1 MLKDTGRS
9 FHQRPARA
17 FVATILAALLGHAT
31 AVAADEVTAKGTVL
45 RGKIT
50 DLSGAGITFAPEYGK
65 GSLAIKWESIEDLKS
80 DGAFQIFYGEDQ
92 ESDTP
97 LQGYR
102 DGKLLI
108 GTSAATATAI
118 DVTTIYSGVPI
129 GPDGL
134 SFADRMRSRWR
145 YWDGTFDLG
154 LNLQQAT
161 TDTTG
166 FLVALRTLRSKGP
179 TRFSLGAAYRYG
191 TEKKEGESSSTTQD
205 QLLGQ
210 VRGEYDFTPRIY
222 GFASGDATYDGIQH
236 LSIRGVPKLG
246 LGYVIWQEKLDE
258 TRRNFLQAEAGGGW
272 VYEKYFNLYKE
283 ADNNYFAVAFGAL
296 AGYYLP
302 YGVHFDWRLDY
313 LPAVDD
319 FTNDYLLRTEAGL
332 SVPLMAMLSAKFSL
346 IDEYDS
352 TPAED
357 TDANSLFLTLGLS
370 LGW

>member
-1 MLKDTGRS
+1 MLSAQRHQISRRS
-9 FHQRPARA
+9 ARG
-17 FVATILAALLGHAT
+17 VLLLLLLALLGHAT
-31 AVAADEVTAKGTVL
+31 AAAGDEVTVNGTVL
-45 RGKIT
+45 RGQIT

-65 GSLAIKWESIEDLKS
+65 GSLAIKWESIEDLRS
-80 DGAFQIFYGEDQ
+80 EAPFQIFYAEDQ

-97 LQGYR
+97 VQGFR
-102 DGKLLI
+102 DGKLLV
-108 GTSAATATAI
+108 GTSTATATAI
-118 DVTTIYSGVPI
+118 DVATIYSGVPI
-129 GPDGL
+129 GAEGL

-154 LNLQQAT
+154 LHLQQAT

-166 FLVALRTLRSKGP
+166 FLIALKTLRSKGR
-179 TRFSLGAAYRYG
+179 TRFGFGAAYRYG
-191 TEKKEGESSSTTQD
+191 TEKRKDEARNRTQD

-222 GFASGDATYDGIQH
+222 GFASGDATYDGIQQ
-236 LSIRGVPKLG
+236 LSIRAVPKAG

-258 TRRNFLQAEAGGGW
+258 TRRNFLQAEAGGAW
-272 VYEKYFNLYKE
+272 VYEKYFGGDE
-283 ADNNYFAVAFGAL
+283 SDYFAIALGAL

-302 YGVHFDWRLDY
+302 YGVCFDWRLDY

-346 IDEYDS
+346 LDEYNS
-352 TPAED
+352 KPAAD
-357 TDANSLFLTLGLS
+357 TDRNSLFLTLGLS
-370 LGW
+370 LAW